1 MAISRDGG
9 EWGDVPREHH
19 LSIGSS
25 FDDYHLCVAPG
36 RPNVSCYDGG
46 GGGLLAGG
54 LGATVFAMH
63 CTNDSP
69 LFVAIWYALAI
80 GLMSIFGAVVGRH
93 ALRW

>member
-1 MAISRDGG
+1 MSPPLAG
-9 EWGDVPREHH
+9 
-19 LSIGSS
+19 
-25 FDDYHLCVAPG
+25 AAA
-36 RPNVSCYDGG
+36 
-46 GGGLLAGG
+46 GLLAGG

-80 GLMSIFGAVVGRH
+80 GLMSMFGLLIGRH

>member
-1 MAISRDGG
+1 MAISRHGG

-25 FDDYHLCVAPG
+25 FNGYHLCAAPG
-36 RPNVSCYDGG
+36 RPNVSCCDGG
-46 GGGLLAGG
+46 MGGLLAGA

-69 LFVAIWYALAI
+69 LFVAIWYILAI
-80 GLMSIFGAVVGRH
+80 GLTALTGLLVGRYV
-93 ALRW
+93 LRW